1 MDTFG
6 KRVTV
11 VVDRPLG
18 SHHPDYPE
26 LVYPINYGYIPG
38 IVAGDGE
45 EQDVYILGIDKP
57 ISTFEG
63 RVIAVIHRQNDIE
76 DKLVVAP
83 CGMKFSRE
91 EIIEQTA
98 FQEKYFDIQVEML
111 Y

>member
-1 MDTFG
+1 MD
-6 KRVTV
+6 
-11 VVDRPLG
+11 D
-18 SHHPDYPE
+18 
-26 LVYPINYGYIPG
+26 
-38 IVAGDGE
+38 
-45 EQDVYILGIDKP
+45 P
-57 ISTFEG
+57 ISVFEG
-63 RVIAVIHRQNDIE
+63 CIIAVIHRKNDVE